1 MSEADNLAL
10 VQSFIDAWPSLDPAR
25 LVQFVAPDGVYHNMP
40 IEPVQG
46 HDGLRAFIGAFL
58 ANWTETKWEV
68 LSVATSGR
76 LVFVER
82 VDRIVAH
89 GKTVALPCCGIFELE
104 GSKIK
109 IWRDYF
115 DMETYRRAIAG

>member
-1 MSEADNLAL
+1 MSEAGNLAL
-10 VQSFIDAWPSLDPAR
+10 VQSFIDAWSSLDSER
-25 LVQFVAPDGVYHNMP
+25 LVQFFAPDGVYHNMP

-76 LVFVER
+76 LVFVEW
-82 VDRIVAH
+82 VDRSIAH
-89 GKTVALPCCGIFELE
+89 GKTVALTCCGVFELE
-104 GSKIK
+104 GGKIK
-109 IWRDYF
+109 VWRDYF
-115 DMETYRRAIAG
+115 DMETYRRAIVG